1 MAAKPQLTDAE
12 SLANVAKLDHEL
24 YPKRAKELP
33 TRPKGRTLAESLA
46 MLKQLEERHGRAVMD
61 ADFARDV
68 EEGRRLMRQDSRVDR
83 WD

>member
-24 YPKRAKELP
+24 FPKRAKELP
-33 TRPKGRTLAESLA
+33 TKGRTLAESLA
-46 MLKQLEERHGRAVMD
+46 MLKKLEEKHGRAVMD

>member
-1 MAAKPQLTDAE
+1 
-12 SLANVAKLDHEL
+12 
-24 YPKRAKELP
+24 
-33 TRPKGRTLAESLA
+33 
-46 MLKQLEERHGRAVMD
+46 MLKQLEEKHGRAVMD